1 MYHAFKL
8 CSQLAAAFAVLFLI
22 FILPAYSMTLPI
34 HGAVLNS
41 TETFTG
47 KAKVYFWGDGNLTL
61 TTNKGVT
68 CKGDFVHASQQ
79 KGNGTVTCEDGRL
92 GSFVFV
98 TAGFSG
104 TGSGIIGTENFNFR
118 IGK

>member
-1 MYHAFKL
+1 MYNLFKL
-8 CSQLAAAFAVLFLI
+8 IFQLAAAFAVLFLVCI
-22 FILPAYSMTLPI
+22 FPAHSMTLPI

-47 KAKVYFWGDGNLTL
+47 MATVHFWGDGNLTL

-92 GSFVFV
+92 GSFEFV

-104 TGSGIIGTENFNFR
+104 TGSGIIGTENFHFR

>member
-1 MYHAFKL
+1 MYDSFKL
-8 CSQLAAAFAVLFLI
+8 CCRVIAAFAVVFLV
-22 FILPAYSMTLPI
+22 FASPAYSMTLPI

-47 KAKVYFWGDGNLTL
+47 KATVHFWGDGNLTL
-61 TTNKGVT
+61 TTNKGVM

-79 KGNGTVTCEDGRL
+79 KGSGTVTCEDGRL
-92 GSFVFV
+92 GTFEFV

-104 TGSGIIGTENFNFR
+104 TGAGMIGPEHFNFR

>member
-1 MYHAFKL
+1 MYRSIKF
-8 CSQLAAAFAVLFLI
+8 CFQLTAAFAAIFVVLI
-22 FILPAYSMTLPI
+22 FPAYSMTLPI
-34 HGAVLNS
+34 HGAVRNS

-47 KAKVYFWGDGNLTL
+47 KATVHFLGDGNLTL

-68 CKGDFVHASQQ
+68 CTGDFVHASQQ
-79 KGNGTVTCEDGRL
+79 KGSGTVACEDGRL
-92 GSFVFV
+92 GSFEFV

-104 TGSGIIGTENFNFR
+104 TGAGMIGSEHFDFR

>member
-1 MYHAFKL
+1 MYNLFKL
-8 CSQLAAAFAVLFLI
+8 CSQLAAAFAILFLVLI
-22 FILPAYSMTLPI
+22 FPAHAMTLPI

-47 KAKVYFWGDGNLTL
+47 KATVHFWGDGNLTL
-61 TTNKGVT
+61 TTNKGVI

-92 GSFVFV
+92 GSFEFV

-104 TGSGIIGTENFNFR
+104 TGAGMIGAEHFDFR

>member
-1 MYHAFKL
+1 MYNLFKL
-8 CSQLAAAFAVLFLI
+8 CFQLAAAFAVLF
-22 FILPAYSMTLPI
+22 FILISPAHAMTLPI

-47 KAKVYFWGDGNLTL
+47 KATVHFWGDGNLTL
-61 TTNKGVT
+61 TTNKGVI

-79 KGNGTVTCEDGRL
+79 KGKGTVTCEDGRL
-92 GSFVFV
+92 GTFEFV

-104 TGSGIIGTENFNFR
+104 TGAGMIGAEHFAFR